1 MADNDRDSRLWGV
14 LETIEKRLSAIE
26 VKLEKIIRLE
36 ERVTKHDQVI
46 TRLGKR
52 LDAGDERIK
61 KVEMWQA
68 EHNPDM
74 IISTLKANA
83 DTIDILRGKIG
94 DLEDTVNVN
103 RGHKDIGK
111 GILMWTSSILAAI
124 IIYQATRG
132 MW

>member
-36 ERVTKHDQVI
+36 ERVTNHDQVI
-46 TRLGKR
+46 SRFGKR

-74 IISTLKANA
+74 LFTALKSNTDSIELVKKELSEITSRA
-83 DTIDILRGKIG
+83 D
-94 DLEDTVNVN
+94 VNT
-103 RGHKDIGK
+103 GHKDIGK
-111 GILMWTSSILAAI
+111 EVLKWVASILAALL
-124 IIYQATRG
+124 IYQVTRR
-132 MW
+132 M

>member
-36 ERVTKHDQVI
+36 ERVTNHEQVI
-46 TRLGKR
+46 ARFGKR
-52 LDAGDERIK
+52 IDEGDYRIN

-74 IISTLKANA
+74 IITTLKANA
-83 DTIDILRGKIG
+83 DTIDILRGKIR
-94 DLEDTVNVN
+94 DLEDTANIN

-111 GILMWTSSILAAI
+111 GMLMWATSILAAI

-132 MW
+132 M

>member
-1 MADNDRDSRLWGV
+1 MRLWRV
-14 LETIEKRLSAIE
+14 LETIEKRLSGIE
-26 VKLEKIIRLE
+26 GKIEKVIRLE
-36 ERVTKHDQVI
+36 ERVTNHEQVI
-46 TRLGKR
+46 ARFGKR
-52 LDAGDERIK
+52 IDEGDYRIR

-94 DLEDTVNVN
+94 DLEDTINVN

-132 MW
+132 I

>member
-26 VKLEKIIRLE
+26 VKLEKTIRLE
-36 ERVTKHDQVI
+36 ERVTNHEQVI
-46 TRLGKR
+46 ARFGKR
-52 LDAGDERIK
+52 LDSVDERIK

-74 IISTLKANA
+74 IISTLKANS

-94 DLEDTVNVN
+94 DLEDTSNVN

-111 GILMWTSSILAAI
+111 GVLMWTSSILAAI

-132 MW
+132 I

>member
-36 ERVTKHDQVI
+36 ERVTNHDQVI
-46 TRLGKR
+46 TRIGKR
-52 LDAGDERIK
+52 LDAGDERIR
-61 KVEMWQA
+61 KVEMWQS
-68 EHNPDM
+68 EHNPEM

-111 GILMWTSSILAAI
+111 GMLMWATSILAAI

-132 MW
+132 L

>member
-1 MADNDRDSRLWGV
+1 MRSWRA
-14 LETIEKRLSAIE
+14 LETIEKRLSGIE
-26 VKLEKIIRLE
+26 GKLEKVIRLE
-36 ERVTKHDQVI
+36 ERVNKHEQVMA
-46 TRLGKR
+46 RFGKR
-52 LDAGDERIK
+52 LDSGDERIK

-74 IISTLKANA
+74 IISTLKANS

-94 DLEDTVNVN
+94 DLEDTSNVN

-111 GILMWTSSILAAI
+111 GVLMWTSSILAAI

-132 MW
+132 I

>member
-1 MADNDRDSRLWGV
+1 MSDEVNNMRSWRV
-14 LETIEKRLSAIE
+14 LETIEKRLSGIE
-26 VKLEKIIRLE
+26 GKLEKVIRLE
-36 ERVTKHDQVI
+36 ERVDKHEQVMA
-46 TRLGKR
+46 RFGKR
-52 LDAGDERIK
+52 LDSGDERIK

-74 IISTLKANA
+74 IISTLKANS

-94 DLEDTVNVN
+94 DLEDTSNVN

-111 GILMWTSSILAAI
+111 GVLMWTSSILAAI

-132 MW
+132 I